1 MSVLPTPVGDAAAVG
16 VGESEGRRR
25 RATLAVSG
33 SVVLATNM
41 LEADGKVHQV
51 ALGLVH
57 QVASGPVH

>member
-33 SVVLATNM
+33 SVVLATKM
-41 LEADGKVHQV
+41 LEADGKVYHV
-51 ALGLVH
+51 A
-57 QVASGPVH
+57 